1 MPRRRRKS
9 RDMASA
15 LESLAEAEAAR
26 KTQQRKRD
34 TEQRVK
40 DRLEQLI
47 ADNHLA
53 DLMRAALGGHR

>member
-1 MPRRRRKS
+1 
-9 RDMASA
+9 MASA